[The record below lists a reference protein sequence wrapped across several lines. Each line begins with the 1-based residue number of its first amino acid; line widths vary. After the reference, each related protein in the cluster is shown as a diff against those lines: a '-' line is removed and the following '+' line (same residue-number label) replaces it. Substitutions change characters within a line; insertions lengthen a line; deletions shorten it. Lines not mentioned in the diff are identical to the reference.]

1 VAHPAIGGLYAN
13 QPGGESGTG
22 CLVKVFDKKRVLF
35 MVCGWLRHGK
45 AQLFWWI
52 HEFVR

>member
-1 VAHPAIGGLYAN
+1 LYAN

-35 MVCGWLRHGK
+35 MVWRLAPTWK
-45 AQLFWWI
+45 SAIIL
-52 HEFVR
+52 VDS